1 MSDSPQL
8 GSKLTQLAEK
18 ILDELLC
25 DASEAS
31 LPARIDALKAIST
44 LHLGLEK
51 LAGRMPHED
60 GGETTTFSSLRR
72 RVQET
77 TGE

>member
-1 MSDSPQL
+1 MSDTPQI
-8 GSKLTQLAEK
+8 GPKLTQLAEK

-25 DASEAS
+25 DTQVS
-31 LPARIDALKAIST
+31 LQARVDALKAIST

-51 LAGRMPHED
+51 LSGRMPRDDD
-60 GGETTTFSSLRR
+60 GDTTTFSSLRR